1 MFPYFL
7 ATSSRS
13 GPQEGG
19 RQSRLPSAF
28 SFWGVKAKIDSP
40 ARLWSRINFLS
51 LPRKYE
57 FNRGRGQSLSLLI
70 YRHNVPQNALK
81 TEIWQNFNWNRGFCV
96 RLCYALS

>member
-7 ATSSRS
+7 AISSRS

-28 SFWGVKAKIDSP
+28 SFWGVKAKIDCP

-51 LPRKYE
+51 LPSKYE
-57 FNRGRGQSLSLLI
+57 FNRGQG
-70 YRHNVPQNALK
+70 
-81 TEIWQNFNWNRGFCV
+81 
-96 RLCYALS
+96 